1 MLLGKREHQKGNE
14 AFRVGDNDEAYL
26 CYSRSIAYD
35 NTNPLVYSNRAL
47 VAVKLDKFDS
57 SEDDCTRA
65 IELDEKFIKAWVL
78 THSSTY
84 WLTHSLT
91 HSLTN

>member
-1 MLLGKREHQKGNE
+1 
-14 AFRVGDNDEAYL
+14 
-26 CYSRSIAYD
+26 
-35 NTNPLVYSNRAL
+35 

-78 THSSTY
+78 THPPTGL
-84 WLTHSLT
+84 LTHSLT
-91 HSLTN
+91 HSLTHLLTLFNRFDVVMSVTSVASTTKLHMIITKHIRSSQ